1 MFMDSELRPSSKDG
15 KNEIP
20 KSTLDASTEKDDPLA
35 KQPTKDELNEPR
47 VNEGCV
53 ALNTNREKQTK
64 EYAPSSL
71 FTNAVTY
78 KMKHNI
84 IQWTLCRLNS
94 INKHTTKLRHS
105 FNFGT

>member
-1 MFMDSELRPSSKDG
+1 MMNDMDSELRPSSKDG

-20 KSTLDASTEKDDPLA
+20 KSTLDASTKKDDPLA
-35 KQPTKDELNEPR
+35 KQATKDGLNKAKR
-47 VNEGCV
+47 MDG
-53 ALNTNREKQTK
+53 EKQTK

-78 KMKHNI
+78 KMKDNI
-84 IQWTLCRLNS
+84 IQCTLCRLNS
-94 INKHTTKLRHS
+94 INKHITKLRLS